1 MTDTL
6 ATLIAAPIAGNYAAD
21 AALVKRINRFAE
33 SDAPVADRA
42 NAVRHL
48 SRVIYG
54 FDDGTLVS
62 FDDATL
68 LVAFLDG
75 E

>member
-21 AALVKRINRFAE
+21 AALVHRVTRFAE
-33 SDAPVADRA
+33 SDAPIADRA

-48 SRVIYG
+48 SRAIYG
-54 FDDGTLVS
+54 LEDGTMVS

-68 LVAFLDG
+68 LAAFLNG